1 MLDSVELFGGPC
13 DGYAVPNRG
22 ESQIAVSTGVLPK
35 SLKALMDLASEQG
48 VVFRAYKDGSLW
60 CRPGI
65 EYLPKELSRGLR
77 RHRTA
82 IWKHFRGSRLAVYQV
97 REHRG
102 QFAGYYSD

>member
-13 DGYAVPNRG
+13 DGAAVPNRG
-22 ESQIAVSTGVLPK
+22 ESAIAVSIAPWPRP
-35 SLKALMDLASEQG
+35 LKALMDLASEQG
-48 VVFRAYKDGSLW
+48 VVFRAYKDGALC
-60 CRPGI
+60 CRPGPD
-65 EYLPKELSRGLR
+65 YLPKDLARGLR